1 MYEAGTFTVI
11 WVPVSEAG
19 TSGVWVPNSTVS
31 PETKFC
37 PVSVR
42 TKPGPPAIAAVGL
55 ILVSVLVVMK
65 KLTELEFKFALDRS
79 GGVVVE
85 FVTQICAVATIARS
99 LAGMAA
105 ASDVEVELVQSVGR
119 VVAALV
125 LPPVQVTHHTAF
137 ETLGTNPV
145 PVSVMGRLTL
155 PPAVALGGLTE
166 IRVGE
171 LTVNGNRFEEAPVPP
186 PGGGFTTWTW

>member
-19 TSGVWVPNSTVS
+19 TSGVWAPNSTVS

-55 ILVSVLVVMK
+55 MVVSVLVVMK

-79 GGVVVE
+79 GGLVVE
-85 FVTQICAVATIARS
+85 FVTQICPVATIARS

-119 VVAALV
+119 VVAAVV
-125 LPPVQVTHHTAF
+125 LPTVQVTHHTAF
-137 ETLGTNPV
+137 ETFGTNPV
-145 PVSVMGRLTL
+145 PVSVMGRLAL

-171 LTVNGNRFEEAPVPP
+171 LTVNGNRFETAPVVPP
-186 PGGGFTTWTW
+186 GGFTTWTW